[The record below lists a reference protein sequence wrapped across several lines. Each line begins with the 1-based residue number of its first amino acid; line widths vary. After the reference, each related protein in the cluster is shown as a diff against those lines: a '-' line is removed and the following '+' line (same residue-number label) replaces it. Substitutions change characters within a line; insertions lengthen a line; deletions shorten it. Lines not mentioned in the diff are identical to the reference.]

1 MLKKIVVTVGG
12 LVLACTSLFAQSA
25 KPTNDS
31 ERTIRELQDRVALK
45 ELVDQFSILAD
56 KKDVHT
62 QVQLFT
68 PDATLESVV
77 NGNSA
82 GTMKGRDQ
90 LEHAF
95 APFLANFQT
104 VYHFNGQQAVTIN
117 GDKATGISYC
127 MVTLIGL
134 QNGKRVRT
142 TMGVHYED
150 EFVRDNGHWLI
161 SKRKSIFDWQDRQEM
176 AQ

>member
-1 MLKKIVVTVGG
+1 LKKIFVTVGAFM
-12 LVLACTSLFAQSA
+12 LVCASLSAQSA
-25 KPTNDS
+25 KSKNDS
-31 ERTIRELQDRVALK
+31 NGSIRELRDRVALK

-77 NGNSA
+77 NGKSA
-82 GTMKGRDQ
+82 GILKGRDQ
-90 LEHAF
+90 LERTF
-95 APFLANFQT
+95 APFLAPFQT
-104 VYHFNGQQAVTIN
+104 VYHFNGQQSVTID

-127 MVTLIGL
+127 MVTLIGT
-134 QNGKRVRT
+134 QNGKRIRT

-150 EFVRDNGHWLI
+150 DFVRDNGHWLI
-161 SKRKSIFDWQDRQEM
+161 AKRKSVFDWQDRQEM